1 MKAQL
6 LLFFNIE
13 GYGEFFSGITPEQLQ
28 NLIEKIVETVIK
40 LMPFT
45 QIYYMTTHFPC
56 LLQVLQ

>member
-1 MKAQL
+1 LIFDWHLYQL

-40 LMPFT
+40 LMPCICES
-45 QIYYMTTHFPC
+45 QKGE
-56 LLQVLQ
+56 